1 MSLTL
6 VKLTALTRY
15 VFPKCRA
22 SSSRI
27 LLICK
32 PCSEFLPPNLENLS
46 VCPPQSGP
54 SKGFRHEPHHQ
65 PLRYSPLAKGVR
77 GLYSKFLPPKS
88 SSNLNDIVS
97 PRLYMGSSVF
107 ADHQWQLLRQLW
119 HNLRVRNGRYGS
131 KQCSTSKTSVH
142 ASSQPVLDPRN
153 RQEIVSIGGTC
164 TSGGPQV
171 HLE

>member
-1 MSLTL
+1 MRAILVGRNPLLPTLSLQITSRGFDIL
-6 VKLTALTRY
+6 VS
-15 VFPKCRA
+15 VH
-22 SSSRI
+22 SH
-27 LLICK
+27 K
-32 PCSEFLPPNLENLS
+32 PI
-46 VCPPQSGP
+46 
-54 SKGFRHEPHHQ
+54 
-65 PLRYSPLAKGVR
+65 RYSPLAKGVR
-77 GLYSKFLPPKS
+77 GLYSNSPQPKTC
-88 SSNLNDIVS
+88 SNLNDIVS

-164 TSGGPQV
+164 TSGGPPV